1 MERWISENSDLMKQW
16 DYEKNLPLTPE
27 TVRAFSNKKVWW
39 KCAEGHSWQS
49 GINNRSNGNGCP
61 YCSGR
66 RAITGINDLATVNPV
81 VAKEWD
87 FEKNQ
92 GSTPDTVT
100 EGSSKKVWWRCE
112 KGHSWNAVI
121 YSRRQKGCPYCAGKK
136 VLVGFN
142 DLATLEPDIASEWDY
157 EANKDLRPEQV
168 TRKSGKKVWWRCK
181 KGHSWKTAV
190 MNRAYGTGC
199 PYCSR
204 KRLSVGEND
213 VRTLRPE
220 LVIQW
225 DFEKNDA
232 LTPDNVSIYA
242 NKKIWWKCEKG
253 HSWRTKIANRTIGKG
268 CPYCGRRK
276 VSKGEND
283 LATVIPELLYEWD
296 FEKNQGCE
304 PADFRLNSTRKVWWK
319 CKKGHSW
326 KAKIYSR
333 SSGSGCPYCA
343 GRVRMRT
350 SFIS

>member
-1 MERWISENSDLMKQW
+1 MAGWISENSDLMKQW
-16 DYEKNLPLTPE
+16 DYEKNLPLTAE
-27 TVRAFSNKKVWW
+27 TINLFSNKKVWW
-39 KCAEGHSWQS
+39 ICAEGHSWQS
-49 GINNRSNGNGCP
+49 IVYNRSKGKGCP

-81 VAKEWD
+81 VAGEWD

-92 GSTPDTVT
+92 DLTPDVVT

-112 KGHSWNAVI
+112 NGHSWNAVI
-121 YSRRQKGCPYCAGKK
+121 YSRRGKRCPYCAGKK
-136 VLVGFN
+136 VLKGFN
-142 DLATLEPDIASEWDY
+142 DLATLEPEIASEWDY
-157 EANKDLRPEQV
+157 EANIDLRPEHV
-168 TRKSGKKVWWRCK
+168 SRKSGRKVWWRCK

-190 MNRAYGTGC
+190 MNRSYGTGC

-213 VRTLRPE
+213 VRTLRPS
-220 LVIQW
+220 LVEQW
-225 DFEKNDA
+225 DYEKNDG
-232 LTPDNVSIYA
+232 LTPDDVSIFA

-253 HSWRTKIANRTIGKG
+253 HSWRTAIANRTSGRG
-268 CPYCGRRK
+268 CPYCGRSK

-283 LATVIPELLYEWD
+283 LATINPELLDEWD
-296 FEKNQGCE
+296 FDKNNGCE
-304 PADFRLNSTRKVWWK
+304 PSDFRSKSTRKVWWK
-319 CKKGHSW
+319 CKKGHNW

-343 GRVRMRT
+343 GQVRMRT